1 MKRIVVLCDGTWN
14 SPDIKDPTHL
24 PELAVSL
31 AVTDD
36 QVVKYFSG
44 VGVNDDQRFETW
56 LGRSVNRIF
65 GGATG
70 WGLGAKVKAAY
81 RAIAETYEE
90 GDEIYLFGFSRGA
103 FTARS
108 LAGMVRK
115 CGIIDDLSPKGIKR
129 AFRLYRKTG
138 EHNAPDRPHIQE
150 ARAQMSP
157 RFATSL
163 KDQQKRPAPVPLVKI
178 AYVGVWDTVG
188 ARGIPVAVFGAVA
201 DLWNRQYRFHD
212 MALSSSVVGARHAVA
227 ADEKRRFFE
236 PTLWDNTAA
245 LNAAADSTGAS
256 MPYQQRWFVGD
267 HAVVGG
273 SAGTDPLSVFARNWI
288 LEGAPALTWRDGKDP
303 TDDGADHLF
312 DTPRL
317 SDPGG
322 VYGIVSSLLDWRRDP
337 RELTDLHDS
346 AQRRLADQPAY
357 RPESL
362 MRFFP
367 SGQ

>member
-14 SPDIKDPTHL
+14 SPDIADTTHL
-24 PELAVSL
+24 PELAVAL
-31 AVTDD
+31 DTGPD

-44 VGVNDDQRFETW
+44 VGVNDDARFETV
-56 LGRSVNRIF
+56 LGRGVNRIF

-81 RAIAETYEE
+81 TAIAEIYEE

-108 LAGMVRK
+108 VAGMIRK
-115 CGIIDDLSPKGIKR
+115 CGIVDDTTPRGIKK

-138 EHNAPDRPHIQE
+138 EHNHPDRFHIQE
-150 ARAQMSP
+150 ARARMSP
-157 RFATSL
+157 RFATST
-163 KDQQKRPAPVPLVKI
+163 KDQEKRDRPTPLVKI

-188 ARGIPVAVFGAVA
+188 ARGIPVAVFGFAA
-201 DLWNRQYRFHD
+201 DLWNRQYAFHD
-212 MALSSSVVGARHAVA
+212 MKLSSWVAAARHAVA

-236 PTLWDNTAA
+236 PTLWENVRD
-245 LNAAADSTGAS
+245 LNREVDPTGAKT
-256 MPYQQRWFVGD
+256 PYEQRWFVGD

-273 SAGTDPLSVFARNWI
+273 SAGTDALSVFAKLWV
-288 LEGAPALTWRDGKDP
+288 LAGAPDLTWRNDSP
-303 TDDGADHLF
+303 SADGADHRL

-322 VYGIVSSLLDWRRDP
+322 VYKLAASLLDWRKDP
-337 RELTDLHDS
+337 LEVTDLHDS
-346 AQRRLADQPAY
+346 TQRRIDEVATY
-357 RPESL
+357 RPFSL
-362 MRFFP
+362 SRFF
-367 SGQ
+367 GA